1 MSDKQ
6 SAFRFQGFKILRSS
20 IDFVGISGSDFNIE
34 IDPKG
39 VYTKSTKLYDLT
51 LDIKAVNDLDVSFI
65 TVLAEAQFIFDEEF
79 NDEIPQYFTVN
90 APAIMFPYIR
100 AYIAALSALSG
111 VGTLNLPILN
121 LVHLAE
127 KLKANFEIKESA

>member
-1 MSDKQ
+1 MSEKQ
-6 SAFRFQGFKILRSS
+6 STFRFQDFKVLRSS
-20 IDFVGISGSDFNIE
+20 IDFADITGTDFNIE
-34 IDPKG
+34 INPKG
-39 VYTKSTKLYDLT
+39 VYKRKSKLYVLT
-51 LDIKAVNDLDVSFI
+51 LEVNANYNLNINVISI
-65 TVLAEAQFIFDEEF
+65 LAEAQFIFDEEF
-79 NDEIPQYFTVN
+79 NDEIPPYFTVN

-127 KLKANFEIKESA
+127 KLKANFEVNED

>member
-1 MSDKQ
+1 MSEKQ
-6 SAFRFQGFKILRSS
+6 PAFRFQEFKILKSS
-20 IDFVGISGSDFNIE
+20 IDFVDISGSDFNIE
-34 IDPKG
+34 IGPKG
-39 VYTKSTKLYDLT
+39 VYTKSTKLYELT
-51 LDIKAVNDLDVSFI
+51 LDVRAVNDLNVAFI
-65 TVLAEAQFIFDEEF
+65 TVLAEAQFNFDEEF

-127 KLKANFEIKESA
+127 KLKGNFQVLD

>member
-1 MSDKQ
+1 MSEKK
-6 SAFRFQGFKILRSS
+6 STFRFQEFKILRSS
-20 IDFVGISGSDFNIE
+20 IDFVDISGSDFNIE

-39 VYTKSTKLYDLT
+39 VYSKTTKLYNLT
-51 LDIKAVNDLDVSFI
+51 LEVKALNDLSVAFI
-65 TVLAEAQFIFDEEF
+65 TVIAEGEFIFDEEF

-111 VGTLNLPILN
+111 VGILNLPILN

-127 KLKANFEIKESA
+127 KLKTNFEIKD

>member
-1 MSDKQ
+1 MSEKQ
-6 SAFRFQGFKILRSS
+6 PTFRFQEFKILKST
-20 IDFVGISGSDFNIE
+20 IDFVDITGSNFRIE
-34 IDPKG
+34 IDPNG
-39 VYTKSTKLYDLT
+39 IYTKATKLYRLT
-51 LDIKAVNDLDVSFI
+51 LDVKAVNDLDVAFI
-65 TVLAEAQFIFDEEF
+65 TVVAEAQFRFDDEF

-111 VGTLNLPILN
+111 VGTLSLPILN

-127 KLKANFEIKESA
+127 KLKANFEVKED